1 MTDTAGI
8 GLKPCPFCGGEAALK
23 DYTEVDDI
31 QWAFVE
37 CSRCYVALEGDSSA
51 QSAIAAWNTRA
62 SDATLS
68 SQAAEIERLRE
79 ALGKAEWALVEA
91 AIPLEAIL
99 AAGKG
104 SLSMAVWDGVA
115 NATAHV
121 RRYMDARAALNG
133 EKE

>member
-1 MTDTAGI
+1 MTDTAGLI
-8 GLKPCPFCGGEAALK
+8 ERLRQL
-23 DYTEVDDI
+23 VDD
-31 QWAFVE
+31 Q
-37 CSRCYVALEGDSSA
+37 EGG
-51 QSAIAAWNTRA
+51 
-62 SDATLS
+62 DAVVLVQRQMFNRTVGTLS